1 MASKLASGSTALLR
15 QATIALLVAITIA
28 SITAAAAAVPI
39 TQTA

>member
-1 MASKLASGSTALLR
+1 MASKVIPGSTALLR
-15 QATIALLVAITIA
+15 KATIPLLVATTIT